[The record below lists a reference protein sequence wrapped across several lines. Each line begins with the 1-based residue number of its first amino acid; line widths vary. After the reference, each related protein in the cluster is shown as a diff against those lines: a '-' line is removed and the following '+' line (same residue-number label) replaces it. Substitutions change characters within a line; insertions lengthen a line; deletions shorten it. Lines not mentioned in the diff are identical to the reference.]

1 MKNSKEMNV
10 NYIDTD
16 DMASVT
22 VFQAKHI
29 NQIKK
34 LMEAHPD
41 EIKIV
46 AGENVKNNN
55 GMMVVHLP
63 KKYCKVSFGEER
75 SKREMTDEQRAA
87 ASKRMKKAQE
97 TRMERLEVKR
107 QKEEGWL

>member
-1 MKNSKEMNV
+1 MKGIKEMNV
-10 NYIDTD
+10 NYTD
-16 DMASVT
+16 ADEMASIT
-22 VFQAKHI
+22 IFQAKHI

-34 LMEAHPD
+34 LIESHPN
-41 EIKIV
+41 EIQIV

-97 TRMERLEVKR
+97 TRMERLEAKR